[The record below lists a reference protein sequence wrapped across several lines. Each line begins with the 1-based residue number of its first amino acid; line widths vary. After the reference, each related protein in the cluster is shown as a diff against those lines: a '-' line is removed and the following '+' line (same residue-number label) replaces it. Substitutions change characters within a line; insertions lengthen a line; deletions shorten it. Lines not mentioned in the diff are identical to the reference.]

1 MKFLVRKMA
10 KGRVVAAMKSE
21 VPVSESRRFRRTNSE
36 YTGTMTAVIG
46 KPVANRIVYRNGR
59 LNRMLYRERGYAHSV
74 AVITLTSAAPPHNT
88 RPFHIGRYVVSVV
101 RTAWKLDR
109 LGCLGTVSASC
120 AAGFTADSTN
130 HASGAKK
137 ATATT

>member
-1 MKFLVRKMA
+1 
-10 KGRVVAAMKSE
+10 
-21 VPVSESRRFRRTNSE
+21 
-36 YTGTMTAVIG
+36 
-46 KPVANRIVYRNGR
+46 
-59 LNRMLYRERGYAHSV
+59 MLYRERGYAHSV

-137 ATATT
+137 ATATTPSTTLTATADTARRGEVTARATVRPPVATCGCRRRRTPRRHRAE